1 MAQLIA
7 TVSLCIFIVGLQ
19 HLYNWVVRKIWDVFD
34 IDGVPVLFVF
44 ATFINIVVTYFLF
57 GTLIEINK

>member
-7 TVSLCIFIVGLQ
+7 TISLCIFIVALQ
-19 HLYNWVVRKIWDVFD
+19 HLYNWVVRKIWSVFD
-34 IDGVPVLFVF
+34 VDGVPGLWFA

-57 GTLIEINK
+57 DTLLTINK